1 MKKLNNAIEIK
12 IVNIYYLHKGD
23 NIPFYIGKTKDSLN
37 KRIYRHRVLFGS
49 DTLIENIDKVSISDW
64 KFWESHYINLFKSW
78 GFSLKNQ
85 NKGGGGLPYH
95 SQKTKTKMSKTWKNK
110 SKKELNIINKKRRHS
125 QKGIPKPGGGRKP
138 YTLKQKIALG
148 NREYYKSKEFL
159 DKCKKS
165 VIMLDKHTL
174 APIKEFSSVTEAAYF
189 VNRSQA
195 SMSICLSK
203 KTSTCGGYKWKFKN

>member
-1 MKKLNNAIEIK
+1 MKKLSNAIEIK
-12 IVNIYYLHKGD
+12 TVNIYYLHKGD

-64 KFWESHYINLFKSW
+64 KFWESHYISLFESW
-78 GFSLKNQ
+78 GFNLKNQ

-95 SQKTKTKMSKTWKNK
+95 SQETKLKISNSWKSKTN
-110 SKKELNIINKKRRHS
+110 KELKSIYKQRGLKNRV
-125 QKGIPKPGGGRKP
+125 PKPNAGRGKWTEEQIKNYP
-138 YTLKQKIALG
+138 SRFKQPDWA
-148 NREYYKSKEFL
+148 

-174 APIKEFSSVTEAAYF
+174 VPIKEFGSVTEAAYF
-189 VNRSQA
+189 VNRTQA
-195 SMSICLSK
+195 SISICLSK
-203 KTSTCGGYKWKFKN
+203 ENATCGGYKWKFKN